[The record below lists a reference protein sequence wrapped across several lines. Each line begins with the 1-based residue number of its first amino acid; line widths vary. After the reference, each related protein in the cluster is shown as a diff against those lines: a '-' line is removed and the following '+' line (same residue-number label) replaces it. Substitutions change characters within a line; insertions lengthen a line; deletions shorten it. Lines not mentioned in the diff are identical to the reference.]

1 MIRAEHSCSAMSG
14 HPSSKPDLIVPSQA
28 NSPSTSTN
36 FVSLNF
42 YTPQILCFDDCSSKS
57 SCFYVN
63 SCGFLFYQHTFGIGN
78 Y

>member
-1 MIRAEHSCSAMSG
+1 MIREEHSFFAMSG
-14 HPSSKPDLIVPSQA
+14 RPSSKQDLIAPSQA
-28 NSPSTSTN
+28 NSRSTSTN

-42 YTPQILCFDDCSSKS
+42 DTPLIWCFDDCSKI

-63 SCGFLFYQHTFGIGN
+63 SCGFLFYQHTFGKGN